1 MERGLHARA
10 PKSLNLQLTH
20 AIHHWSQSSL
30 ILTKKSVN
38 LCGPLTLK
46 ILMRPASQ
54 KVYLCCNCSF
64 IFWSLYCRSSRPR
77 SVMFCSSGH
86 LLRHL
91 TIAIKNTFLN
101 ATSCLAI
108 MTFWDFGRH
117 CIRYLYWQHILS
129 LVIVGVKHYLTTMD
143 PPRWSNRINPEM
155 SFIKLISQGLR
166 STKPR
171 RWFLL
176 PTNNLIWLRFQFP
189 LPSVETGVRGKE
201 ERPPLV
207 LVMLR
212 SWGWEWMLITGLAES
227 REWLKGRI
235 DVGLAHWHLHCIS
248 E

>member
-1 MERGLHARA
+1 M
-10 PKSLNLQLTH
+10 PSITDPN
-20 AIHHWSQSSL
+20 HHWFWQRNRSICAAL
-30 ILTKKSVN
+30 WHWKSWW
-38 LCGPLTLK
+38 GPRAKRFTSAVTAALYFE
-46 ILMRPASQ
+46 
-54 KVYLCCNCSF
+54 VYTVGLQDQGLSC
-64 IFWSLYCRSSRPR
+64 
-77 SVMFCSSGH
+77 SGH
-86 LLRHL
+86 LLIHL